1 MTMSSYLEVLRRAKR
16 MENDAIAIGL
26 QLIAL
31 APIRDRDKLIE
42 ITNDENDHDKIYTEI
57 LERYEKAEGR

>member
-1 MTMSSYLEVLRRAKR
+1 MSSYLEVLRRAKR